1 MFLVGRMENKRDEKF
16 ICLVVKKNERK
27 ENKAGINLLIC
38 LYYIIYKKLK
48 KLSSLNFKK
57 KKKNH
62 CFI

>member
-48 KLSSLNFKK
+48 KLSSLN
-57 KKKNH
+57 
-62 CFI
+62 